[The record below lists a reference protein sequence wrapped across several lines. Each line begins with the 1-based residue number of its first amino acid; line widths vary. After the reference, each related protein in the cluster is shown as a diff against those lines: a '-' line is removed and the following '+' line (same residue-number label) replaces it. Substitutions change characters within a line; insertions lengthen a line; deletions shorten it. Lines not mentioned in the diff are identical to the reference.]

1 MITILHL
8 LYRVWVRLIAYYTR
22 ISPQYRYLNL
32 IIAIILLICLLF
44 LKYKRHMSIRKVL
57 GYEFLGA
64 WLCFVL
70 GITVF
75 GRQSEVQ
82 SEINFSVISTIVTK
96 LRTNIDTRL
105 ELLFN
110 LFMLFP
116 IGVAQNLINKNSIH
130 LYRYWLMGS
139 AISIVIEV
147 LQLILHKGT
156 FELVDILG
164 NSIGYV
170 IGLLV
175 SVGIERK
182 INRNGNK

>member
-1 MITILHL
+1 MITIFYL
-8 LYRVWVRLIAYYTR
+8 LDRVWVRLIAYYTR

-32 IIAIILLICLLF
+32 IIAIILLLSLLF
-44 LKYKRHMSIRKVL
+44 LKYKRHISIRKVL
-57 GYEFLGA
+57 GYETLGV
-64 WLCFVL
+64 WLCLIL

-82 SEINFSVISTIVTK
+82 SEVDFSVIGTIITK

-105 ELLFN
+105 EVLFN

-130 LYRYWLMGS
+130 LCRYWLMGS
-139 AISIVIEV
+139 TISIVIEV

-170 IGLLV
+170 MGLLV
-175 SVGIERK
+175 AVGIESK